1 MRKNDLIKQLQ
12 AIKGNPEVALW
23 NGHVGDYMHIN
34 NLVPSDL
41 VKITKEYWIESVRLE
56 KCLDRKE
63 WEYQLPEQEVKELE
77 RRHKTEIQW
86 EMNEYVDEEDIAKN
100 RYTKKSVVFIQP
112 KKRGVSTFDR
122 IGGIEY

>member
-12 AIKGNPEVALW
+12 AIKGNPEVVLW
-23 NGHVGDYMHIN
+23 NGFVGDYMHID

-41 VKITKEYWIESVRLE
+41 VKITKEYWIRSVLNE
-56 KCLDRKE
+56 ECIDRKD
-63 WEYQLPEQEVKELE
+63 WNYQLPEQEVKELE

-86 EMNEYVDEEDIAKN
+86 ELNEYVSEEDIANK
-100 RYTKKSVVFIQP
+100 RYKKKSVVFIQP

-122 IGGIEY
+122 VGTIEY